1 MNLDQGGFPA
11 MLLAERIPAAAS
23 LTVLTIML
31 ALLVSLLSLALAVHP
46 ARAAGVSWLAGAA
59 WDVVPTKGFFVP
71 GEKATWK
78 LSLTLP
84 AATLAEL
91 EGSKALPELTA
102 AFRLYELT
110 RPLASVSGPIAV
122 NPQMAGRSRDGKT
135 ATWSWEFSW
144 PTPADRPVAVGMD
157 WNVRTA
163 GGEQVADGSSAFD
176 TAWRWVD
183 IPRYGFLSD
192 FDPSRGRLS
201 PISDLLPYH
210 ITGLQFYDWMY
221 RHQQYL
227 PPAPVFMDPL
237 RRRLSLKVVESRI
250 QDAHKAG
257 MAAMAYT
264 AIYAAS
270 PDFYQQHP
278 DWALY
283 KGPFTPWAFGDDFL
297 YIMNP
302 ARTSPW
308 HDWIIDQYKQVVA
321 WGFDGIHADQ
331 YGDPK
336 NGFTTEL
343 AEATSFIDLGPA
355 IRDLLTDAK
364 EALTGL
370 DVSGRDPGTGGD
382 PALIFNAV
390 NDWPTPQVA
399 ASRVDALYVEVWPPN
414 DTYADVNR
422 IVTEGLR
429 LGKGRPQIIAAYLDP
444 ANVSG
449 VLLLDAVIFAS
460 GGYHIEL
467 GEFNRMLADPYFPKH
482 QPVREELTDA
492 LRRYYDFIVR
502 YRTLLYGEPPAI
514 CTGMEGGTQ
523 SQPAVRSTA
532 KPATGTDGT
541 AGGFPGR
548 VKVLAEGVRAGS
560 TFAAG
565 EVTALTRLV
574 AGHPV
579 LHFINLKGVSTSRW
593 REAKETPQPVDN
605 LEVRFYPTGWS
616 AERSSE
622 LPRFFWASPD
632 GDGRPHELPATTGRD
647 EAGQFIS
654 VRVPSVRFWT
664 MVWMESR

>member
-1 MNLDQGGFPA
+1 MA
-11 MLLAERIPAAAS
+11 
-23 LTVLTIML
+23 IML
-31 ALLVSLLSLALAVHP
+31 ALLVSLLSLALAAQPV
-46 ARAAGVSWLAGAA
+46 RAASGAT
-59 WDVVPTKGFFVP
+59 WDVVPNKGFFLP
-71 GEKATWK
+71 GEKATWT

-84 AATLAEL
+84 AVAVAEA
-91 EGSKALPELTA
+91 EASGTTIMPELTA
-102 AFRLYELT
+102 EFRLYELT
-110 RPLASVSGPIAV
+110 QPLTTVSGLIV
-122 NPQMAGRSRDGKT
+122 VDPQAAKRSLDGKT
-135 ATWSWEFSW
+135 VVWSWEFSW
-144 PTPADRPVAVGMD
+144 VTPADRPIAVGMD
-157 WNVRTA
+157 WTVRTA
-163 GGEQVADGSSAFD
+163 SGEQVAEGSSAFD

-192 FDPSRGRLS
+192 FDPSRGRMS
-201 PISDLLPYH
+201 PISELLPYH

-221 RHQQYL
+221 RHHQYL
-227 PPAPVFMDPL
+227 PPTPVFMDPL
-237 RRRLSLKVVESRI
+237 GRRLSLKVVESRI

-283 KGPFTPWAFGDDFL
+283 KGPFTPWTFGDNFL
-297 YIMNP
+297 YILNP

-364 EALTGL
+364 EALAGL
-370 DVSGRDPGTGGD
+370 DLSDRHPGTGGD

-390 NDWPTPQVA
+390 NDWPTPLVA
-399 ASRVDALYVEVWPPN
+399 ASKVDALYVEVWPPN
-414 DTYADVNR
+414 DTYADIHR

-444 ANVSG
+444 ANVPG

-482 QPVREELTDA
+482 KPVGKELTVA
-492 LRRYYDFIVR
+492 LRRYYDFSVR
-502 YRTLLYGEPPAI
+502 YRPLLYGELSTKGRDAGV
-514 CTGMEGGTQ
+514 TEGI
-523 SQPAVRSTA
+523 
-532 KPATGTDGT
+532 
-541 AGGFPGR
+541 FPGR
-548 VKVLAEGVRAGS
+548 VKVLAEGVRVGT
-560 TFAAG
+560 TFSAG
-565 EVTALTRLV
+565 EVTVMTRLV
-574 AGHPV
+574 AGYPV
-579 LHFINLKGVSTSRW
+579 VHLINLNGVSSSRW
-593 REAKETPQPVDN
+593 RETKETPRPVNN
-605 LEVRFYPTGWS
+605 LEVRFYPSEWPAGGPG
-616 AERSSE
+616 E

-632 GDGRPHELPATTGRD
+632 GDLRPHELPVTKGQDEDGR
-647 EAGQFIS
+647 FIS
-654 VRVPSVRFWT
+654 LRVPSVCYWT
-664 MVWMESR
+664 MVWMER